1 MAETLA
7 SVERREAVRQ
17 LLRVDQDRAYVGR
30 LDAEELDARGQRQV
44 REYVAG
50 VTRWR
55 RWFDFLLA
63 SFYRGDFARMDRK
76 LVQILRI
83 GLYDLFHQQTPDY
96 AALNEAVNL
105 ARTEANEGAAK
116 LVNAVLRTALRKQD
130 DWPVPKG
137 SAAKQLAIRQS
148 HPTWLVTRWLER
160 FGPEG
165 TAALLNHNNARP
177 HYGVRVRSGNRSSLV
192 ANAELDATPSD
203 YLDDFVRMQQLQGVL
218 DDLKAG
224 TLAVQDE
231 AAGLVV
237 RVLDPQPGEVIVDSC
252 AAPGGKALYAADRM
266 QNTGRII
273 AVDRHE
279 GKLKL
284 LANVA
289 GTTSII
295 ETYVAD
301 ARTFTANAKA
311 DAVLVDAPCSGTGV
325 LAKRADLRWHLTPE
339 NLPRLTVLQDA
350 LLDQAA
356 TLVKPGGRLVYSTC
370 SLEPEE
376 NTARVTAFLTRHSEF
391 QREPLPDSIPESMRT
406 AEGDYQALPHQHGT
420 DGAFAVRLRRQ
431 P

>member
-1 MAETLA
+1 MTDTMASA
-7 SVERREAVRQ
+7 ERREAVRQ
-17 LLRVDQDRAYVGR
+17 LLRIDQDRAYVGR
-30 LDAEELDARGQRQV
+30 LDAEALDARGQRQV

-63 SFYRGDFARMDRK
+63 AFYRGDFARMDRK

-83 GLYDLFHQQTPDY
+83 GLYDLFHQHTPDY

-105 ARTEANEGAAK
+105 ARAEANEGAGK
-116 LVNAVLRTALRKQD
+116 LVNAVLRTALRRQH

-148 HPTWLVTRWLER
+148 HPTWMVTRWLEQ
-160 FGPEG
+160 FGPDE
-165 TAALLNHNNARP
+165 TAALLAHNNARP
-177 HYGVRVRSGNRSSLV
+177 HYGVRVRAGDTAALLANPNATASS
-192 ANAELDATPSD
+192 
-203 YLDDFVRMQQLQGVL
+203 YLDDFVRMQQLQGIIADV
-218 DDLKAG
+218 KAG

-237 RVLDPQPGEVIVDSC
+237 RVLDPQPGEVIIDTC

-266 QNTGRII
+266 QHTGRIV

-284 LANVA
+284 LAKAA
-289 GTTSII
+289 GPRSII
-295 ETYVAD
+295 DTHVAD
-301 ARTFTANAKA
+301 ARTFTASARA

-339 NLPRLTVLQDA
+339 NLPRLAALQDA

-356 TLVKPGGRLVYSTC
+356 TMVKPGGRLIYSTC

-376 NTARVTAFLTRHSEF
+376 NTDRIAAFLKRHPAF
-391 QREPLPDSIPESMRT
+391 QREALPSAIPASMRT
-406 AEGDYQALPHQHGT
+406 ADGDYRALPQHHGT
-420 DGAFAVRLRRQ
+420 DGAFAARLRHTA
-431 P
+431 